1 MPQAKIEC
9 AWKAKPTWGIS
20 EEREPIMSR
29 HKIFWFGGCLLM
41 ILPMLVLSA
50 WQGAG
55 SKGLSAQAQGR
66 GEPRSSPGAVRRA
79 AARPQA
85 RKPVG
90 MDVAPETNVA
100 DPYPTYNG
108 IAVDPENNVVVMS
121 DLNRFSYLMY
131 DRTAHSEG
139 GEVTTPL
146 RHVFGPQTRLGYVAG
161 IQVDP
166 AKKEVYIAENDGWGL
181 RTFSYDDNAN
191 VPPRNLQATPHQA
204 WGISLSRPRK
214 EIAMTIEE
222 LHAVLVYRQGAEK
235 LDPPLRTIRGIST
248 GLADPH
254 GVYLDSVNQE
264 IFVANHGNWTLY
276 HPNSD
281 HDEMPKEIPISPGHF
296 EHPSIRVFPIEAK
309 GDVKPLRVIQGE
321 KTGLDWPMQIDED
334 VSRNEIAVANFGS
347 DSISIFRRTDQG
359 NVAPIRE
366 IKGEHTGIAGP
377 VGVAIDAKNDEIWVA
392 NYGDHTAV
400 VFPRGASGDVA
411 PKRTIRNAP
420 KDSATCGF
428 TNASSATYD
437 SKRKE
442 ILVAN

>member
-1 MPQAKIEC
+1 MRRGKVLWIA
-9 AWKAKPTWGIS
+9 GFLG
-20 EEREPIMSR
+20 M
-29 HKIFWFGGCLLM
+29 LLPAM
-41 ILPMLVLSA
+41 VLVA

-55 SKGLSAQAQGR
+55 TG
-66 GEPRSSPGAVRRA
+66 SPLAGGAVRSKA
-79 AARPQA
+79 AAPGTVRKA
-85 RKPVG
+85 AAKPVPVKPVSF
-90 MDVAPETNVA
+90 DIAPETNVA

-108 IAVDPENNVVVMS
+108 IAVDPENNLVVMS
-121 DLNRFSYLMY
+121 DLNRFSYLVY

-139 GEVTTPL
+139 SEVTPPL
-146 RHVFGPQTRLGYVAG
+146 KHVYGPKTGMGFVAG
-161 IQVDP
+161 IQMDP
-166 AKKEVYIAENDGWGL
+166 SKKEIYIAENDGWGL
-181 RTFSYDDNAN
+181 RTFSYSDNAN
-191 VPPRNLQATPHQA
+191 VAPRNLQATPHQA

-222 LHAVLVYRQGAEK
+222 LHAVVIYGQGAEK
-235 LDPPLRTIRGIST
+235 LDPPVRTLRGVNT

-254 GVYLDSVNQE
+254 GVILDDTHNE
-264 IFVANHGNWTLY
+264 LIVANHGNWTLY

-296 EHPSIRVFPIEAK
+296 EHPSISVYGVEAQGDAKPI
-309 GDVKPLRVIQGE
+309 RVIQGE

-334 VSRNEIAVANFGS
+334 VSRNEIAVANFGA
-347 DSISIFRRTDQG
+347 DSIAIFRRADQG
-359 NVAPIRE
+359 NVAPIRV
-366 IKGEHTGIAGP
+366 IKGEHTGIVGP
-377 VGVAIDAKNDEIWVA
+377 VGVAIDVKNDEIWVA

-411 PKRTIRNAP
+411 PKRIIRNAP